1 MITLLWKPL
10 KSVFFFLVLLA
21 LIFPLALNAEE
32 FEILSVKGLVELSTD
47 QKKWEEAN
55 PPQKIVSGTWIRTG
69 SSASAAL
76 VLPNKTQTRI
86 AKNSELLLKSKE
98 KKSQV
103 KLKLGKL
110 WSKTNKKPVELK
122 INAPNAV
129 ASIRGTEWVVEVDQN
144 GESSLAVMEGEIE
157 LASSSGDTK
166 SIASG
171 SVAAVNKSGK
181 ISVAKII
188 NPEEYL
194 QFIYRYRIEPLA
206 SKRIVHLR
214 LVDCSN
220 CFTWYLSVLPT
231 TFQSIWRIS
240 SPGV

>member
-1 MITLLWKPL
+1 MITLFWKPL

-47 QKKWEEAN
+47 QMKWEEAN

-69 SSASAAL
+69 SSASVAL

-129 ASIRGTEWVVEVDQN
+129 ASIRGTEWGVEVDQN

-171 SVAAVNKSGK
+171 SVAAVS
-181 ISVAKII
+181 
-188 NPEEYL
+188 
-194 QFIYRYRIEPLA
+194 
-206 SKRIVHLR
+206 
-214 LVDCSN
+214 
-220 CFTWYLSVLPT
+220 
-231 TFQSIWRIS
+231 
-240 SPGV
+240 

>member
-1 MITLLWKPL
+1 MITLFWKPL

-47 QKKWEEAN
+47 QMKWEEAN

-129 ASIRGTEWVVEVDQN
+129 ASIRGTVWVVEVDQN

-194 QFIYRYRIEPLA
+194 QFVYR
-206 SKRIVHLR
+206 
-214 LVDCSN
+214 
-220 CFTWYLSVLPT
+220 
-231 TFQSIWRIS
+231 
-240 SPGV
+240 